1 MNGFLLTIIGMVY
14 ALVAI
19 KVTGRL
25 IRVRFN
31 LKEFWN
37 NTMYVLLGAMI
48 IIHCLGFILAI
59 AINIILMLVEAQN

>member
-1 MNGFLLTIIGMVY
+1 MNGFLLTIIGAVY

-25 IRVRFN
+25 IRVKFN

-37 NTMYVLLGAMI
+37 NTMYVILGVMI
-48 IIHCLGFILAI
+48 FIHCLGFLFAI
-59 AINIILMLVEAQN
+59 AANIILMLVDAQN